1 MTPDEVT
8 RARSWLGTWIARAT
22 SPSSW
27 PFLSSIVWPPTFLY
41 LFFHHL
47 VFILVVVGIDVD
59 REVRIPSSVVPDDA
73 VIVENLVVVT
83 IL

>member
-1 MTPDEVT
+1 MDCARYLSQLLAFVAILRSPT
-8 RARSWLGTWIARAT
+8 RYAIVL
-22 SPSSW
+22 SP
-27 PFLSSIVWPPTFLY
+27 IVWPPTFLY
-41 LFFHHL
+41 LFFHPL

-73 VIVENLVVVT
+73 VIVENLVDVT